1 MNPGVLPILRHRVTT
16 EPRRVQPRHPHIREA
31 YQDPSTLYA
40 SNSSTVTKGPET
52 LDRKVVPHRIQKD
65 KAIGNVRYLN
75 MVFRSG
81 QFSHSDCSGKIATA
95 NPSHLNGTLKQH
107 G

>member
-16 EPRRVQPRHPHIREA
+16 EPRRVQPRHPPHIREA

-40 SNSSTVTKGPET
+40 SNSSTVSKGPET
-52 LDRKVVPHRIQKD
+52 LDRKVLPHRMQKD
-65 KAIGNVRYLN
+65 QAIGNVRYLS

-81 QFSHSDCSGKIATA
+81 QKFGHSDCSGKIATA
-95 NPSHLNGTLKQH
+95 NPSHLMRL
-107 G
+107 